1 MAATSP
7 FDLCEFS
14 MNAGSHKTITFAVYD
29 SNEDPVSLSGGTT
42 TWYLSPYGNSSAV
55 VTKATTSGSASNQ
68 FIVDLVG
75 GDTSSLSGKFIQQYK
90 HIDASGSSFRPSS
103 GIITIFPSS
112 E

>member
-29 SNEDPVSLSGGTT
+29 SDDNPVSLSGATT
-42 TWYLSPYGNSSAV
+42 TWYLSPYGNSSPV
-55 VTKATTSGSASNQ
+55 ITKETTSGSSTNQ
-68 FIVDLVG
+68 FIVNITGD
-75 GDTSSLSGKFIQQYK
+75 DTSSLSGKFIQQYK
-90 HIDASGSSFRPSS
+90 TVDASGSSFRPSS
-103 GIITIFPSS
+103 GIITIFPAS